1 MGQTQAMTGPTT
13 AGGRTPSTPRFD
25 RGVWLGLTLS
35 ALMLAAFELAAGAAR
50 GWAGH
55 AAGDYELYVGVAR
68 RWLSGGDFYQAW
80 QLSGPYGVSD
90 PYGAVLYPPIDLWLF
105 GAFTF
110 LPAVLWWIL
119 PLGAVA
125 WTVWR
130 HQPDPRAWPLMAL
143 CLAWPPSIV
152 KLVTGNPVMWAVAG
166 VALGTIYAWP
176 AVFALLK
183 PSVFPFALLGIR
195 SRGWWLGVV
204 VLVVAS
210 VPFGGMWATW
220 LTTVLNARD
229 GGLLYSVQE
238 IPLLALPLIAW
249 AARRRTLG
257 ESRVGSPAASVRR
270 FRGWAGGN
278 AG

>member
-1 MGQTQAMTGPTT
+1 MAQTRETNVRLTTGRG
-13 AGGRTPSTPRFD
+13 APSTGRSD
-25 RGVWLGLTLS
+25 RRVWLALTG
-35 ALMLAAFELAAGAAR
+35 LAAVLAGFELAAGAAR

-55 AAGDYELYVGVAR
+55 AAGDFELYVGVAR

-80 QLSGPYGVSD
+80 QLSGPYVVSD

-125 WTVWR
+125 WTIWR

-152 KLVTGNPVMWAVAG
+152 KLVTGNPVMWAVAS
-166 VALGTIYAWP
+166 VAFGTLYAWP

-195 SRGWWLGVV
+195 SRGWWLGLV

-210 VPFGGMWATW
+210 VPFGAMWSMW
-220 LTTVLNARD
+220 LTTVINARG
-229 GGLLYSVQE
+229 GGLLYSIQE
-238 IPLLALPLIAW
+238 VPLLALPLIAW
-249 AARRRTLG
+249 AARRRTA
-257 ESRVGSPAASVRR
+257 ESGAGSPSAAVRR

-278 AG
+278 AA